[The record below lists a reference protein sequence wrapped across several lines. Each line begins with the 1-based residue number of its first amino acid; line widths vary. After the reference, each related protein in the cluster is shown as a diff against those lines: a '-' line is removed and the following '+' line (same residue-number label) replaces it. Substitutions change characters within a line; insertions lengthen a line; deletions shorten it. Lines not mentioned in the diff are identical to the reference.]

1 MNKYKFSLIVPVY
14 NTEKYIEKCL
24 NSILNQSYKNYEIIV
39 INDGSTDNSVQI
51 LDKYKS
57 NKKLKIINQKNKGL
71 SEARNEGLK
80 YISGDYILFV
90 DSDDYIEPKLLETL
104 NSNIT
109 DEDLIRFQTQTV
121 NDNYEIIEKYP
132 ENEFKNLSG
141 KEAFKILTTFNYV
154 ENAWLYA
161 YKKDYFIKSKYKF
174 MSGMIHEDYGLTPL
188 VIIKANKVKSINYIG
203 YDYLIRSGS
212 IMNNDEYEKTIKKA
226 KDTLIQYKKIIDL
239 DNDIYYKSFLANTIL
254 LKLNTLKGKDYKDY
268 LNEIKKENIIDNIL
282 SDTIIRK
289 IKKLILKIN
298 PKLYFKM
305 R

>member
-1 MNKYKFSLIVPVY
+1 MEKHKFSLIVPVY

-39 INDGSTDNSVQI
+39 INDGSTDNSEKI
-51 LDKYKS
+51 LEQYKT
-57 NKKLKIINQKNKGL
+57 NKKIKIIKQKNKGL
-71 SEARNEGLK
+71 SDARNEGLNH
-80 YISGDYILFV
+80 ISGDYILFI

-104 NSNIT
+104 NNNIE

-132 ENEFKNLSG
+132 EQEFKKLNG
-141 KEAFKILTTFNYV
+141 KDAFKILTTFNYV

-188 VIIKANKVKSINYIG
+188 VIIKSNKVKSINYIG
-203 YDYLIRSGS
+203 YNYLIRTGS
-212 IMNNDEYEKTIKKA
+212 IMNNNDYEKTIKKA
-226 KDTLIQYKKIIDL
+226 KDTLAQYKNIVNL
-239 DNDIYYKSFLANTIL
+239 DNDIYYKSFLANAVL
-254 LKLNTLKGKDYKDY
+254 LKLSTLKGKVYKEY
-268 LNEIKKENIIDNIL
+268 LKEIKKEKIIDNIL
-282 SDTIIRK
+282 SDTLIRK
-289 IKKLILKIN
+289 IKKIILKIN